1 MDIPVEAVLLPQD
14 AQRLDHQL
22 HRAVGRTQHRARQK
36 QALDIVAAVKA
47 DRQLCQL
54 PRGKGSPRPVIGAA
68 VDAVA
73 AVIAADIRVQHL
85 QKRHAAPIRRK
96 GMADA
101 RRCAAAQTAVPSR
114 ASHAAG
120 GAGHIIFGAVCQ
132 YLKLFRKV
140 HSARLLKKGY
150 KKYSPPHILA

>member
-22 HRAVGRTQHRARQK
+22 HRAVGRTQHSTRQK
-36 QALDIVAAVKA
+36 QALDIVAAVKT

-54 PRGKGSPRPVIGAA
+54 PRGKGSPRPVVGAA
-68 VDAVA
+68 IHAVA

-101 RRCAAAQTAVPSR
+101 RRGAASQTAVPPR

-120 GAGHIIFGAVCQ
+120 GAGYIIFGAVCQ
-132 YLKLFRKV
+132 YLKLFCKV